1 MIKKYNQFIREFV
14 ENGNYIDAKMQE
26 LKDLVNLQN
35 EINDLLLNIGNIELV
50 KNQLVNKHYELQ
62 IVWKTMTNSLEEKY
76 GSVSINLENGLFT
89 SNEG

>member
-1 MIKKYNQFIREFV
+1 MSKSKVKKLTQ
-14 ENGNYIDAKMQE
+14 QE
-26 LKDLVNLQN
+26 LKDLVNLQS

-76 GSVSINLENGLFT
+76 GSVSINLENGLLT

>member
-1 MIKKYNQFIREFV
+1 MKKAICFLC
-14 ENGNYIDAKMQE
+14 GNKTRH
-26 LKDLVNLQN
+26 KDYPNKILVC
-35 EINDLLLNIGNIELV
+35 EYCTIELV

-89 SNEG
+89 SNEE

>member
-1 MIKKYNQFIREFV
+1 MSKSKVKKLTQ
-14 ENGNYIDAKMQE
+14 QE

-89 SNEG
+89 SNEE

>member
-1 MIKKYNQFIREFV
+1 MSKSKVKKLTQ
-14 ENGNYIDAKMQE
+14 QE
-26 LKDLVNLQN
+26 LKDLVNLQS

-89 SNEG
+89 SNEE

>member
-1 MIKKYNQFIREFV
+1 MEKLTQ
-14 ENGNYIDAKMQE
+14 QE
-26 LKDLVNLQN
+26 LKDLVNLQS

-50 KNQLVNKHYELQ
+50 KNQLVNEHYELQ

-89 SNEG
+89 SNEE